1 VELMSSDNQ
10 IRRCKKC
17 GVHFIYSKNSKLPS
31 DIQYCYDCRGDQYSG
46 TAVLLARVI
55 EKMMRE

>member
-1 VELMSSDNQ
+1 MNSAAQ
-10 IRRCKKC
+10 IKRCKKC
-17 GVHFIYSKNSKLPS
+17 GVHFIYTRNSKLPA
-31 DIQYCYDCRGDQYSG
+31 DIQYCHDCRGEKFTG

>member
-1 VELMSSDNQ
+1 MNSAAQVK
-10 IRRCKKC
+10 RCKKC
-17 GVHFIYSKNSKLPS
+17 GVHFIYTKNSKLPA
-31 DIQYCYDCRGDQYSG
+31 DIQYCHDCRGEKFTG

>member
-1 VELMSSDNQ
+1 MSSDNQ